1 MFNLKKKPLIFCLFV
16 SLCFILLFSLSPAL
30 RTPLINTLK
39 YPLSLFSVIGRE
51 AHGLIFYHRNFT
63 QNRRFRNEIDLLKQR
78 LNDSEEVALENE
90 RLKKLF
96 SIKQRSSF
104 KVILARVIAGS
115 ADSWSSS
122 IIIDKG
128 SSSGIKRGMAVITY
142 LGLAGRVVE
151 TTGSASKIMLIS
163 DPDLSI
169 SGIVQRS
176 RQEGIVSGTLGA
188 NLIMRYLPE
197 DSDIRI
203 GDTVVTSGLSKA
215 CPKGL
220 LIGSVIEIGR
230 EYSGLSRYAIIK
242 PAVNLSSIEEVLV
255 VIL

>member
-1 MFNLKKKPLIFCLFV
+1 M
-16 SLCFILLFSLSPAL
+16 
-30 RTPLINTLK
+30 
-39 YPLSLFSVIGRE
+39 
-51 AHGLIFYHRNFT
+51 
-63 QNRRFRNEIDLLKQR
+63 
-78 LNDSEEVALENE
+78 ENE

>member
-1 MFNLKKKPLIFCLFV
+1 MFNIKNKPLIFCVFI
-16 SLCFILLFSLSPAL
+16 SLCFLLLFSLSPAARL
-30 RTPLINTLK
+30 PLLNTLK
-39 YPLSLFSVIGRE
+39 YPLILSSAIGRE

-63 QNRRFRNEIDLLKQR
+63 QNQRLRNEIDLLKQR
-78 LNDSEEVALENE
+78 LNVLEEASLENE

-115 ADSWSSS
+115 AGSWSSS

-128 SSSGIKRGMAVITY
+128 SYSGIKRGMAVITY

-151 TTGSASKIMLIS
+151 TTNSTSKIMLIS

-169 SGIVQRS
+169 SGMVQRS

-203 GDTVVTSGLSKA
+203 DDKVVTSGLSKA
-215 CPKGL
+215 YPKGL
-220 LIGSVIEIGR
+220 LIGSVIGMDR

-242 PAVNLSSIEEVLV
+242 PAVNLSGIEEVLV
-255 VIL
+255 IIL